1 MIIFTS
7 TKNHSDVL
15 RGERV
20 IIASHALIKGVAGLL
35 SYHLFKTLYYLV
47 FGASKLRYVIGTSK
61 IEACDWCIK
70 TEVCDSC
77 IKNCSMS
84 LVVYQHWGI
93 KVCQNRSKRVVQ

>member
-35 SYHLFKTLYYLV
+35 SYHLFKTLY
-47 FGASKLRYVIGTSK
+47 
-61 IEACDWCIK
+61 
-70 TEVCDSC
+70 
-77 IKNCSMS
+77 
-84 LVVYQHWGI
+84 
-93 KVCQNRSKRVVQ
+93 